1 MSRGAFITFEGP
13 DGSGKSTQIRL
24 LADYLKERGHDVVMT
39 REPGGTRI
47 GERIRDLILDRGSA
61 EMDPLTE
68 ALLYA
73 ASRAQHAAEVIRP
86 ALEVGR
92 TTLCDRFVD
101 SSIAYQGY
109 GRGLGDV
116 VRQVNEAALGGLAPD
131 LTILMDIPPE
141 ACFERIGRTG
151 GDRIESE
158 AIAYHR
164 LVYDAYLTLA
174 EQNPVRIH
182 RVGAARPP
190 DIIHKDIRA
199 ITDAFFEAR
208 AR

>member
-1 MSRGAFITFEGP
+1 MNRGAFITFEGP

-24 LADYLKERGHDVVMT
+24 LADHLKEHGHDVVLT

-47 GERIRDLILDRGSA
+47 GERIRDLILDRGCA

-86 ALEVGR
+86 ALEAGR

-116 VRQVNEAALGGLAPD
+116 VRQVNELALGGLAPD

-141 ACFERIGRTG
+141 ACFERIGRSG

-174 EQNPVRIH
+174 ERYPARIR
-182 RVGAARPP
+182 RVDAARPP
-190 DIIHKDIRA
+190 EEIQDEIRA
-199 ITDAFFEAR
+199 ITDAFFGSGAK
-208 AR
+208 